1 MVVTREAEQ
10 RKRSIIGPDT
20 EPKMNEGYDQMTRR
34 PSAAEVKAM
43 ARNKNAV
50 SDKRVTGASQ
60 ITVRQSIVPVMLV
73 TILFFLWGFAYGL
86 LDVLNSHFQTTLGV
100 TKAQGA
106 GLSGAYFGA
115 YFLAPL
121 TFAGYIVRRF
131 GYRWTFITGL
141 CIFGVGALMFWPS
154 GVKRSFPG
162 FVGSMFIV
170 GSGLST
176 LETSAN
182 PYIATCGPPRYSDIR
197 LNLSQSFQAIGSVV
211 APLLA
216 AQVFFKDVN
225 DNSLTSV
232 QYTYLA
238 VACFVFLL
246 AVVFYFA
253 PIPEITDA
261 DMADGEEQGR
271 EYETGYQDKPLY
283 KQYTLFWGVAAQFCY
298 VGSQVA
304 IANFFINYVQQ
315 VKPGTSQS
323 TGSNLLAVAQSLFA
337 IGRFASSLCMK
348 FLKPRQVLWL
358 FNTMILIF
366 IICAITL
373 SGNAGVA
380 TLSLVLLFESCIFPT
395 IFTLSLRGL
404 GRHTKRGASFIVSS
418 VCGGA
423 VFPPI
428 LGVVADARNT
438 QLAMVIPLVGFIV
451 AWSFPMYLNL
461 FKAEMLDG
469 YSSSK
474 VGIEAGRTLSVVV
487 GGGRL
492 GQSLDEEKSAGRASF
507 HETVSKEE
515 LKQ

>member
-238 VACFVFLL
+238 
-246 AVVFYFA
+246 
-253 PIPEITDA
+253 
-261 DMADGEEQGR
+261 
-271 EYETGYQDKPLY
+271 
-283 KQYTLFWGVAAQFCY
+283 
-298 VGSQVA
+298 
-304 IANFFINYVQQ
+304 
-315 VKPGTSQS
+315 
-323 TGSNLLAVAQSLFA
+323 
-337 IGRFASSLCMK
+337 
-348 FLKPRQVLWL
+348 
-358 FNTMILIF
+358 
-366 IICAITL
+366 
-373 SGNAGVA
+373 
-380 TLSLVLLFESCIFPT
+380 
-395 IFTLSLRGL
+395 
-404 GRHTKRGASFIVSS
+404 
-418 VCGGA
+418 
-423 VFPPI
+423 
-428 LGVVADARNT
+428 
-438 QLAMVIPLVGFIV
+438 
-451 AWSFPMYLNL
+451 
-461 FKAEMLDG
+461 
-469 YSSSK
+469 
-474 VGIEAGRTLSVVV
+474 
-487 GGGRL
+487 
-492 GQSLDEEKSAGRASF
+492 
-507 HETVSKEE
+507 
-515 LKQ
+515 